1 MLQIEP
7 PASDDSPPRA
17 PRLRPPR
24 GWAGRLTGLRRP
36 AIRPGDWKGSVA
48 ETRRKS
54 PVVSLGAPAAAALAA
69 LAAIVVV
76 LVPPGTARG
85 QELPDRFQENV
96 VLSGL
101 VQPSA
106 VRFADDGR
114 VFVAEKSGLVKVF
127 SGLGDP
133 TATVF
138 ADLRTQVHNFWD
150 RGLLGMAL
158 DPDFPAEPYVY
169 VLYTHDFDPA
179 NPGIFPRWGSPDATS
194 DGCPTPPGPTG
205 DGCVVNGRLS
215 RLEALGDVM
224 TGSEQVLLEGGW
236 CQQYPSHTIGS
247 IGFGADGALYVS
259 AGDGAS
265 FNFADYGQ
273 DGSPLNPCGDPPAG
287 AGGTQLPPTA
297 EGGALRSQD
306 LRTSSD
312 PTTLDGSILRVDPE
326 TGAPF
331 PGNPGSGDA
340 NARRVVAHGFRNPFR
355 FTVRPGTSEL
365 WIGDVGWSN
374 WEEINRLTDPAGAP
388 VENFGWPCYE
398 GTPRQGGYDGLN
410 LSLCETLY
418 AAGAGAVTAPHY
430 AYSHSSKVVPGEGC
444 PSGGSAI
451 SGLAFY
457 EGGIYP
463 PAYDGAL
470 FFSDHTRGC
479 IWAMLEG
486 PGGQP
491 SPSNLLTLVDGAAG
505 PVDLQ
510 IGPGGDLFYVDFNTG
525 TVRRITYSPE
535 NQPPTAVATAGV
547 TSGPAPLEVDFDGTG
562 SSDPDPGDVLAY
574 AWDLD
579 GDGQFD
585 DSTDPQPSFTYD
597 AGTYQVRL
605 RVTDPDEESDTS
617 DPITISAGNTPP
629 TVTIDAPAPST
640 TWTVEETITFGGHAV
655 DPQDGEL
662 PGSSL
667 DWELTLEHC
676 PSLCHSHPL
685 QGFPGVGGGS
695 FAAPD
700 HEYPSHLELSV
711 TATDS
716 DGLED
721 TAIVRLDPETVEV
734 TLASAPL
741 AGVTLTFNDASGA
754 SPLTRTVIVGSHN
767 SIAAPPLASRGA
779 ARWWLMGWSDGGARA
794 HDVVAPPSPTSYT
807 ATYRRLPESC
817 RLASPHMVVGTG
829 AGERLSG
836 TAAADAIMALGGEDE
851 AAGLAGGDCLV
862 GGAGADAL
870 RGGRGDDVLRG
881 DAGRD
886 EVRCGPGID
895 RVVLGGGGRD
905 DVARGCERVR
915 R

>member
-1 MLQIEP
+1 
-7 PASDDSPPRA
+7 
-17 PRLRPPR
+17 
-24 GWAGRLTGLRRP
+24 
-36 AIRPGDWKGSVA
+36 
-48 ETRRKS
+48 
-54 PVVSLGAPAAAALAA
+54 VVSLGAPAAVALAA
-69 LAAIVVV
+69 LAAIVVA
-76 LVPPGTARG
+76 LVPPGTARA

-114 VFVAEKSGLVKVF
+114 VFVAEKSGLIKVF

-158 DPDFPAEPYVY
+158 DPDFPAEPNVY

-179 NPGIFPRWGSPDATS
+179 VPGDFPRWGNPGQTE
-194 DGCPTPPGPTG
+194 DGCPTPPGAVG

-215 RLEALGDVM
+215 RLEADGDVM
-224 TGSEQVLLEGGW
+224 AGAEQVLLEGSW
-236 CQQYPSHTIGS
+236 CQQYPSHSVGS
-247 IGFGADGALYVS
+247 LGFGPDGALYAT

-273 DGSPLNPCGDPPAG
+273 DGNPLNPCGDPPAG

-306 LRTSSD
+306 LRSAAD
-312 PTTLDGSILRVDPE
+312 PTSLDGSLLRLDPD
-326 TGAPF
+326 TGGPF

-340 NARRVVAHGFRNPFR
+340 NAQRIVAHGFRNPFR
-355 FTVRPGTSEL
+355 FTIRPGTGEI
-365 WIGDVGWSN
+365 WIGDVGWTT
-374 WEEINRLTDPAGAP
+374 WEEINRLTDADGAP

-398 GTPRQGGYDGLN
+398 GTPRQGDYDGLN
-410 LSLCETLY
+410 LSLCENLY
-418 AAGAGAVTAPHY
+418 AAGGGAVTAPHY
-430 AYSHSSKVVPGEGC
+430 AYSHSAKVVPGEGC

-470 FFSDHTRGC
+470 FFSDHTRRC
-479 IWAMLEG
+479 VWAMLAG
-486 PGGQP
+486 PGGDPDPGQIV
-491 SPSNLLTLVDGAAG
+491 TLVDGAAN

-510 IGPGGDLFYVDFNTG
+510 IGPGGDLFYVDFNGG
-525 TVRRITYSPE
+525 TIRRITYSPE
-535 NQPPTAVATAGV
+535 LEPPEAV
-547 TSGPAPLEVDFDGTG
+547 
-562 SSDPDPGDVLAY
+562 
-574 AWDLD
+574 
-579 GDGQFD
+579 
-585 DSTDPQPSFTYD
+585 
-597 AGTYQVRL
+597 
-605 RVTDPDEESDTS
+605 
-617 DPITISAGNTPP
+617 
-629 TVTIDAPAPST
+629 IDAPEPSLL
-640 TWTVEETITFGGHAV
+640 WRVGESITFAGRGV

-662 PGSSL
+662 PPSSL
-667 DWELTLEHC
+667 DWELTLCSAACQSE
-676 PSLCHSHPL
+676 PVAS
-685 QGFPGVGGGS
+685 FPGVGGGA

-700 HEYPSHLELSV
+700 HRYPAHLELRL

-716 DGLED
+716 TGLED
-721 TAIVRLDPETVEV
+721 DATLRLDPETVEL
-734 TLASAPL
+734 TLRSAPL
-741 AGVTLTFNDASGA
+741 GRIGLTFNDATAA
-754 SPLTRTVIVGSHN
+754 SPLTRTVIVDSDN
-767 SIAAPPLASRGA
+767 SIAAPPLVSRGT
-779 ARWWLMGWSDGGARA
+779 ARWWLRGWSDGGARA
-794 HDVVAPPSPTSYT
+794 HHVVAPPSPTAYT

-836 TAAADAIMALGGEDE
+836 SAGADAIMALGGRD
-851 AAGLAGGDCLV
+851 AATGRAGGDCLV
-862 GGAGADAL
+862 GGGGADTL

-881 DAGRD
+881 DAGGD
-886 EVRCGPGID
+886 QVRCGAGID
-895 RVVLGGGGRD
+895 RVVLDGGGRD
-905 DVARGCERVR
+905 EVARSCERVR